1 VSTATRPAP
10 LRGRRIVSE
19 TWVFGDERRTS
30 PRRPPWRI
38 DYNDNRPHRSLRML
52 TPAEFA
58 KAWTTR
64 ESCSSHGEWT
74 SYRVPVTRAPV
85 RPNGHGS
92 RTLPRRD
99 A

>member
-1 VSTATRPAP
+1 VTVSTATRPAP

-64 ESCSSHGEWT
+64 ELQLAWRVCQRRPKTDPLAPGE
-74 SYRVPVTRAPV
+74 
-85 RPNGHGS
+85 N
-92 RTLPRRD
+92 
-99 A
+99 